1 MCSRSRS
8 DCKSIAKNDFPRCGR
23 NCRPHSFVSVE
34 PSFTVCSVCP
44 SLRRSQGCVTAFFGG
59 TGVSSAPVW
68 EDPPMPYG
76 ASLQNLV
83 FRLRNVQGDCAVKSL
98 TCVREPRRR
107 SRFRSRVSA
116 PLSARNR
123 VQTCL
128 NVILALVT
136 SAGGSSGC
144 TFHFLCLT
152 TMCPMGGDLGDVECR
167 RLGRSAMMDHKADAV
182 MPLVARLGAWM
193 LYLHGSLVRAQWQPI
208 YHL

>member
-1 MCSRSRS
+1 MKFSPHASSNGAPDALRSES
-8 DCKSIAKNDFPRCGR
+8 AKPCFP
-23 NCRPHSFVSVE
+23 FAE
-34 PSFTVCSVCP
+34 
-44 SLRRSQGCVTAFFGG
+44 CVR
-59 TGVSSAPVW
+59 
-68 EDPPMPYG
+68 
-76 ASLQNLV
+76 Q
-83 FRLRNVQGDCAVKSL
+83 QGDWAVKSL

-116 PLSARNR
+116 PLSAKNR

-152 TMCPMGGDLGDVECR
+152 PMCPMGGGLGDVECR

>member
-1 MCSRSRS
+1 MH
-8 DCKSIAKNDFPRCGR
+8 I
-23 NCRPHSFVSVE
+23 
-34 PSFTVCSVCP
+34 
-44 SLRRSQGCVTAFFGG
+44 LTAFY
-59 TGVSSAPVW
+59 TKL
-68 EDPPMPYG
+68 
-76 ASLQNLV
+76 LQGE
-83 FRLRNVQGDCAVKSL
+83 QGDCAVRSL

-116 PLSARNR
+116 PLSAKNR

-152 TMCPMGGDLGDVECR
+152 PMCPMGGGLGDVECR

-182 MPLVARLGAWM
+182 MPLVARLGARM
-193 LYLHGSLVRAQWQPI
+193 LYLHGSSERAQWQPVCR
-208 YHL
+208 LSLS

>member
-1 MCSRSRS
+1 ML
-8 DCKSIAKNDFPRCGR
+8 P
-23 NCRPHSFVSVE
+23 PTE
-34 PSFTVCSVCP
+34 
-44 SLRRSQGCVTAFFGG
+44 
-59 TGVSSAPVW
+59 
-68 EDPPMPYG
+68 PPMPYG

-83 FRLRNVQGDCAVKSL
+83 FRLRNVQGEQGDWAVKSL

-144 TFHFLCLT
+144 TFNFLCLT
-152 TMCPMGGDLGDVECR
+152 PMCPMGGGLGDVECR
-167 RLGRSAMMDHKADAV
+167 RLGRSAMMDHKAYAI

-193 LYLHGSLVRAQWQPI
+193 LYLHGSFERAQWQPVC
-208 YHL
+208 LLSL